1 MEFHRGFRVVVT
13 MVRETEVMVGE
24 LMTVHTLRT
33 KRIFSLKKKKK
44 NEMPLESLITEVALF
59 V

>member
-1 MEFHRGFRVVVT
+1 
-13 MVRETEVMVGE
+13 MVRETEVKVGE
-24 LMTVHTLRT
+24 VMKVHTLWT
-33 KRIFSLKKKKK
+33 KRIFTLKEK

>member
-1 MEFHRGFRVVVT
+1 
-13 MVRETEVMVGE
+13 MVRETEVKVGE
-24 LMTVHTLRT
+24 VMKVHTLWT
-33 KRIFSLKKKKK
+33 KRIFSLKK